1 MNTSG
6 AQHQAAPRPE
16 PAEETPDV
24 PHPAAHRAA
33 AHLATIRQHWAELLL
48 AIETPPADTWPPR
61 QLAHTLR
68 PANEDPLDVLDRA
81 PLVLRQHPAPLNLDA
96 LDVGLSIETDLFDL
110 ADVLASDVQHAG
122 LDDPR
127 RWTIRSAT
135 DPGSRAHGLH
145 WAALYVEGR
154 LLDEDTT
161 PEEQPDGTLAP
172 APFAPVSELRL
183 RQAAH
188 IAHQCAG
195 RLLRVL
201 QLDQRATPIPGR
213 PCPWC
218 GGELTLHTGPD
229 EGPSVTCGWG
239 PQCAAPVPLTPA
251 GRRVWEWHAL
261 PALVAALNA
270 EEQHE
275 RQPARLMAA

>member
-1 MNTSG
+1 M
-6 AQHQAAPRPE
+6 
-16 PAEETPDV
+16 

-33 AHLATIRQHWAELLL
+33 AHLSTIRQHWAELLL
-48 AIETPPADTWPPR
+48 AIETPPADVWPPR
-61 QLAHTLR
+61 QLAHALR
-68 PANEDPLDVLDRA
+68 PADEEPLDVVDRA
-81 PLVLRQHPAPLNLDA
+81 PLVLREHPAPLNLGA
-96 LDVGLSIETDLFDL
+96 LDVALGIEEDVFGL
-110 ADVLASDVQHAG
+110 ADVLAGAVQHAD

-154 LLDEDTT
+154 LIDEDTT
-161 PEEQPDGTLAP
+161 PEEQPDGTAAE
-172 APFAPVSELRL
+172 APFAPMPEGLLRE
-183 RQAAH
+183 AAH

-201 QLDQRATPIPGR
+201 RLDQRATPIPGR

-218 GGELTLHTGPD
+218 GGELTLHTGPE

-239 PQCAAPVPLTPA
+239 AQCPAPVPLAPA
-251 GRRVWEWHAL
+251 GCRVWEWHAL
-261 PALVAALNA
+261 PALVVALDVA
-270 EEQHE
+270 EQHGRE
-275 RQPARLMAA
+275 AYPLAA